1 MANSL
6 SISLIAE
13 FTLKEHHMEILT
25 FDQLPQGGFAGL
37 KERRFVTDK
46 RVFNT
51 SSQAKAVDSI
61 GNFVY
66 LADANFNPKGE
77 TGMHGHREVD
87 VISVMVEGRVS
98 HAGSLEHGQGL
109 NAGYSQVQRAG
120 GQGFEHNEINPDTSS
135 NQMIQLWVTP
145 DEAGEP
151 AGYKMYPPVKGEVTH
166 IYGGPKNQSQ
176 TFYSATSI
184 SVANTFAKQTIQQ
197 EGEVMAYLSK
207 GRGIANGQPIEA
219 RTLIR
224 SESGVTFEAQEES
237 QLILI
242 YVS

>member
-1 MANSL
+1 
-6 SISLIAE
+6 
-13 FTLKEHHMEILT
+13 MEILT

-37 KERRFVTDK
+37 KERRFVTDQ
-46 RVFNT
+46 RVFGT
-51 SSQAKAVDSI
+51 PSQAKTMNGI
-61 GNFVY
+61 GNFIY

-109 NAGYSQVQRAG
+109 EAGYSQVQRAG
-120 GQGFEHNEINPDTSS
+120 AQGFEHNEINPDSTS
-135 NQMIQLWVTP
+135 NHMIQLWVMP
-145 DEAGEP
+145 DEAGEQ

-166 IYGGPKNQSQ
+166 IYGGNKYQSK
-176 TFYSATSI
+176 TFYSNTFI
-184 SVANTFAKQTIQQ
+184 SVANTFAKQTIKQD
-197 EGEVMAYLSK
+197 GPVMAYLSK
-207 GRGIANGQPIEA
+207 GNGRVNGQRIEA

-224 SESGVTFEAQEES
+224 SETGLSFEAETES